1 MLYQF
6 LDWQKNG
13 LFSSMTDSQIF
24 LVSLLAGDWKTAKS
38 YALTWPQILGVF
50 YWYVESRECPLE
62 KVLGNFLEV
71 VENSRKIESVAGSE
85 NGKEGIIELMKL
97 FVAMREGK
105 ETSFMSV
112 LNEQSK

>member
-1 MLYQF
+1 
-6 LDWQKNG
+6 
-13 LFSSMTDSQIF
+13 MTDSQVF

-62 KVLGNFLEV
+62 IVLGNFLEV
-71 VENSRKIESVAGSE
+71 VENSGKIESVAGSK
-85 NGKEGIIELMKL
+85 NGKEGMIELMKL

>member
-1 MLYQF
+1 
-6 LDWQKNG
+6 
-13 LFSSMTDSQIF
+13 MTDSQIF

-50 YWYVESRECPLE
+50 FWYMESRECPLE
-62 KVLGNFLEV
+62 NVLGNFLEV
-71 VENSRKIESVAGSE
+71 VENSRNVESAAGSE
-85 NGKEGIIELMKL
+85 KGKEGMIELMKL

-112 LNEQSK
+112 LDEQSTFGSWLK